1 MKMEELIGRL
11 EESENTS
18 RRSLSKTMKRK
29 YSELGNGE
37 DIECR
42 AESFEFL
49 NGCINTMMAL
59 GEITESE
66 ENELWNELFG
76 CFQREE
82 KL

>member
-37 DIECR
+37 DIKCR
-42 AESFEFL
+42 TQSFEYL
-49 NGCINTMMAL
+49 NGCINTMTAL

>member
-11 EESENTS
+11 GESEDTG
-18 RRSLSKTMKRK
+18 RRILSKTMKRK
-29 YSELGNGE
+29 YDELKNGE
-37 DIECR
+37 DVER
-42 AESFEFL
+42 GNESFEFL

-66 ENELWNELFG
+66 ENELWQELFG

>member
-1 MKMEELIGRL
+1 MKMDDLIRRL
-11 EESENTS
+11 EESGDTD
-18 RRSLSKTMKRK
+18 RRTLSKTMKRK

-42 AESFEFL
+42 AESFEYL
-49 NGCINTMMAL
+49 NGCINTMTAL
-59 GEITESE
+59 GEITGSE